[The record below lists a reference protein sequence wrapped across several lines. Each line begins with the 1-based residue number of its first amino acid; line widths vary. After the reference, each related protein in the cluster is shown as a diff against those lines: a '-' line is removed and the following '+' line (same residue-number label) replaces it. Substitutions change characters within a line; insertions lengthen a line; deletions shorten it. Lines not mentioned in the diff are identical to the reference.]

1 MLLLTLFFPLLPLGL
16 AACQLLSASSRPKRE
31 EGLDSAVGRLS
42 LLLLLRRG
50 AMLALLSPT
59 LTLTL
64 TPTLTLAL
72 KPNPKL

>member
-31 EGLDSAVGRLS
+31 EGLDSAAGRLS

-50 AMLALLSPT
+50 AMLALLTPT
-59 LTLTL
+59 LTP